1 MGSVGG
7 RFIVLEGGE
16 GAGKSTQAALLGEW
30 LERAG
35 VRHVR
40 TREPGGTPVGE
51 EIRRLLLHG
60 GDMPARTELLL
71 LLAAR
76 AALVEAQIRP
86 ALEAG
91 LVVVSDRFGLS
102 SLAYQGYGRGLDVEE
117 VRRLHEFAAGG
128 VRPDLT
134 IVLEVPQ
141 GVAQARRAAG
151 RQGDDRIE
159 AAGGEFHARVSE
171 AYRLL
176 ARTEENVV
184 LLDGTQP
191 AGAVH
196 GEIVRLVRGR
206 FPETFSGTTG

>member
-1 MGSVGG
+1 
-7 RFIVLEGGE
+7 
-16 GAGKSTQAALLGEW
+16 
-30 LERAG
+30 

-40 TREPGGTPVGE
+40 TREPGGTAVGE

-76 AALVEAQIRP
+76 AALVEAEIRP

-102 SLAYQGYGRGLDVEE
+102 SLAYQSHGRGLDLED
-117 VRRLHEFAAGG
+117 VRRLHDFAAGG
-128 VRPDLT
+128 IRPDLT

-141 GVAQARRAAG
+141 TVAAARRSAG
-151 RQGDDRIE
+151 RPGEDRIE
-159 AAGGEFHARVSE
+159 AAGGAFHRRVSE

-184 LLDGTQP
+184 VLDGTSP
-191 AGAVH
+191 AAAVH

-206 FPETFSGTTG
+206 FPETFGGTTG